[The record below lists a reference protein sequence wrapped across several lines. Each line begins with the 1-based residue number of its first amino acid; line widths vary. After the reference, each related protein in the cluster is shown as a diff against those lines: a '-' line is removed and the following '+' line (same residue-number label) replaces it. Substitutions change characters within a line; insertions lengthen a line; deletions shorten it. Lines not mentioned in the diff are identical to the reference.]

1 MTPLQIILLLLV
13 GYIVFTIDKKQE
25 NFPVPVVL
33 LVAGI
38 LLSFIPF
45 FQSIKVNKT
54 IIYDLFLPA
63 LLFVSAYRY
72 SPNALREHG
81 GIIATLS
88 TIGLVMTAILFGF
101 MIHVVGGVFV
111 SISLIGSLVIASIL
125 TPTDP
130 VSVVS
135 ILKKSADNPKV
146 ADVVEGE
153 SMINDGTSIVLFTV
167 LAGMFINQESFS
179 IISFLSEF
187 LLVSIGG
194 AILGLFCGWAVSQ
207 AVHITHHK
215 EYQVMLSI
223 ILAYGIF
230 HIAEHIGVSGVLATV
245 ASGIMLSWEFE
256 HTNQE
261 DHYREALDGFWNVVE
276 PTILALVFL
285 LIGIEATSYLTIG
298 DWEIALLLF
307 VSSLVIRFVIIA
319 GIIQFFPSWRKEID
333 WREITLISWSG
344 IKGTMSVALL
354 LSLQAQVSS
363 NDEVNLLISISFA
376 VVVLSLVVQSLGIY
390 PLSKVLRKN

>member
-1 MTPLQIILLLLV
+1 MTALQIILLLLV
-13 GYIVFTIDKKQE
+13 GYILFTIDKKQE

-33 LVAGI
+33 LLAGI
-38 LLSFIPF
+38 SLSFIPF
-45 FQSIKVNKT
+45 FHSIEIDKT
-54 IIYDLFLPA
+54 IIYDFFLPA

-81 GIIATLS
+81 GIIAALS
-88 TIGLVMTAILFGF
+88 TVGLVMTAILFGF
-101 MIHVVGGVFV
+101 MVYVVGGEFV
-111 SISLIGSLVIASIL
+111 TISLIGSLVIASIL

-135 ILKKSADNPKV
+135 ILKQSADNPKV

-167 LAGMFINQESFS
+167 LAGMFINHESFS
-179 IISFLSEF
+179 FFSFLSEF

-194 AILGLFCGWAVSQ
+194 AILGLFCGWTVSH
-207 AVHITHHK
+207 AVHITHHR
-215 EYQVMLSI
+215 EFQVMLSI

-261 DHYREALDGFWNVVE
+261 DHYREALDGFWGVVE

-285 LIGIEATSYLTIG
+285 LIGIEATSYLSMEN
-298 DWEIALLLF
+298 WKLVLLLF
-307 VSSLVIRFVIIA
+307 ISSLLIRFVIIA

-354 LSLQAQVSS
+354 LSLKADVTS
-363 NDEVNLLISISFA
+363 NGEVDLLISISFA
-376 VVVLSLVVQSLGIY
+376 VVVLSLVIQSLGIY
-390 PLSKVLRKN
+390 PLSRMLRKD